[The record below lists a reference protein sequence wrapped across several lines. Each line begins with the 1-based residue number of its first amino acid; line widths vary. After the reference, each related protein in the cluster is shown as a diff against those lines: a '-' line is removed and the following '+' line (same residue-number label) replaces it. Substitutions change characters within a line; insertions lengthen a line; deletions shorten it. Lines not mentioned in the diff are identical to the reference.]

1 VASGAVLLAC
11 SGTQL
16 YRPFFTMWI
25 LLRVAGPCSLIH
37 DHLLQILALLS
48 GVLRCGPI
56 ECATQM
62 QIEANHRMAR
72 VGRDLRGPSGSN
84 SCATGRA
91 ANF

>member
-1 VASGAVLLAC
+1 MASGAVLLAC

-37 DHLLQILALLS
+37 DPLLQILALLS

-72 VGRDLRGPSGSN
+72 VGRDLEDHI
-84 SCATGRA
+84 
-91 ANF
+91 